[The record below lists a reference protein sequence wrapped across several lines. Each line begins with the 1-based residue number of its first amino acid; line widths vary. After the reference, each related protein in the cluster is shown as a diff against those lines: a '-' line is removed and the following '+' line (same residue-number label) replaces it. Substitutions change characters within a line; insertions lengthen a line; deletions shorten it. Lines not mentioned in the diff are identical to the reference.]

1 MVFCHNLNSLR
12 YLVYKYKSPN
22 CFKWLQ
28 ITSRLNDSVP
38 STTFHISNL
47 FKNQESRQMLGQNEQ
62 NLTVPH
68 WMQWQDTR
76 LGSAFNTKHMTFLF
90 DVTYPFLPTAFKS
103 GTSPVT

>member
-1 MVFCHNLNSLR
+1 MTQF
-12 YLVYKYKSPN
+12 
-22 CFKWLQ
+22 Q
-28 ITSRLNDSVP
+28 VP
-38 STTFHISNL
+38 LFYISNL

-68 WMQWQDTR
+68 WCNGRILDLDLYLT
-76 LGSAFNTKHMTFLF
+76 LSTHDIFIF